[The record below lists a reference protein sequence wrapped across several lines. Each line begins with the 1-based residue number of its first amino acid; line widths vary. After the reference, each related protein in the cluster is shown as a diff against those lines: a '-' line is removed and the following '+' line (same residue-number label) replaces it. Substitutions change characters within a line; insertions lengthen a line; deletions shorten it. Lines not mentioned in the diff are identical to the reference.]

1 MSKVQDDATWGRLSG
16 SVSPAAPRVG
26 AFLLFFWKVGWL
38 CLRDLVSALYSTGLV
53 GPPLRAAIARP
64 GSEGS

>member
-16 SVSPAAPRVG
+16 SVSPAAPRGRFFV
-26 AFLLFFWKVGWL
+26 FFWKVGWL
-38 CLRDLVSALYSTGLV
+38 CPRDLVSALYSTGLV